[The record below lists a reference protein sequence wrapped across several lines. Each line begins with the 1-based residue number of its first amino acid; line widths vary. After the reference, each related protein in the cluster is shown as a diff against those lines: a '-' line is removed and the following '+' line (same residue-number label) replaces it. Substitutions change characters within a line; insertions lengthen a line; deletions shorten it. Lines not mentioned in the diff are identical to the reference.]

1 MIAATAYIT
10 TTAPAT
16 TIDQLDMGTL
26 IVLGIV
32 LVFIG
37 VTIYA
42 LVTDNKPASDE
53 SLLDFLD
60 QTGYSVVR
68 LATGWVAITDGA
80 NKIVGKPAQ
89 DIREAIMSAVDGVV
103 AGEVLK

>member
-1 MIAATAYIT
+1 MFYEEF
-10 TTAPAT
+10 
-16 TIDQLDMGTL
+16 DMGTL

-42 LVTDNKPASDE
+42 LVTDNKSASDE
-53 SLLDFLD
+53 ALLDFLD

-68 LATGWVAITDGA
+68 LATGWVAAPGSELSTTST
-80 NKIVGKPAQ
+80 P
-89 DIREAIMSAVDGVV
+89 
-103 AGEVLK
+103 

>member
-1 MIAATAYIT
+1 MFYEEF
-10 TTAPAT
+10 
-16 TIDQLDMGTL
+16 DMATL
-26 IVLGIV
+26 IVLGIL

-42 LVTDNKPASDE
+42 MATNDKPATDE

-68 LATGWVAITDGA
+68 LATGCVAITDGA

-89 DIREAIMSAVDGVV
+89 DIREAILSAVD
-103 AGEVLK
+103 AEVS